1 MIKGRDTMKSILGA
15 AIAAVASL
23 IAGNVAADTV
33 KVGLIANFTGGM
45 AIYGSQFQQAIQAY
59 QAINGATVKD
69 ANGDIHTIEFL
80 YRDTATTGPD
90 KAKQLAEELV
100 LRDRVSFLAGFD
112 LSPHAM
118 AVGDVANQAKT
129 PVIIMN
135 AATASITRGSPY
147 YVRLSM
153 TVPQFVVPTAT
164 WAYKNGI
171 RKVYTLV
178 TDFAP
183 GYDAENYFT
192 KTFKGLGGEIVG
204 SERTPINERN
214 FSVYMEKVLIAKP
227 DALFMLQ
234 PGGATSIGFLK
245 AYVERGLK
253 AAGILLLGTG
263 ETQALYLAGF
273 GDEVIG
279 TITSFPYTETN
290 TTPENI
296 KLRAQLVK
304 MFGDSA
310 IPDIA
315 SAAAWDGTNLIY
327 KAVAALGAKADGL
340 KYVEF
345 MKGQKLNSPRG
356 PIMIDPEERDIVQ
369 NIYTRRVEK
378 RDGRLVNIDIETT
391 PMVKD
396 PWKMENPPKGN

>member
-1 MIKGRDTMKSILGA
+1 M
-15 AIAAVASL
+15 
-23 IAGNVAADTV
+23 

-59 QAINGATVKD
+59 QAINGTTVKGPD
-69 ANGDIHTIEFL
+69 GTSHTVEFV
-80 YRDTATTGPD
+80 YRDTATSGPE

-100 LRDRVSFLAGFD
+100 LRDRVQFLAGFD

-118 AVGDVANQAKT
+118 AIGEVANQAKT
-129 PVIIMN
+129 PVLIMN

-153 TVPQFVVPTAT
+153 TVPQFVVPTAN
-164 WAYKNGI
+164 WANKNGI
-171 RKVYTLV
+171 KKVYTMV

-204 SERTPINERN
+204 SDRTPINERN
-214 FSVYMEKVLIAKP
+214 FSVFMEKVLIAKP
-227 DALFMLQ
+227 DALFILQ
-234 PGGATSIGFLK
+234 PGGATSIGFLR

-253 AAGILLLGTG
+253 AAGIQLLGTG

-273 GDEVIG
+273 NDDVIG
-279 TITSFPYTETN
+279 TVTSFPYTETN
-290 TTPENI
+290 TYPANI

-304 MFGDSA
+304 MFGENA

-315 SAAAWDGTNLIY
+315 SAAAYDGTELIY
-327 KAVAALGAKADGL
+327 RAVAALGPKADGL

-345 MKGQKLNSPRG
+345 MKGQKIDSPRG
-356 PIMIDPEERDIVQ
+356 PIMIDPEEREIVQ

-378 RDGRLVNIDIETT
+378 RDGKLVNIDIDTA

-396 PWKMENPPKGN
+396 PWKQDNPAKK